1 MLVLMDIDQTMLASR
16 NSGLRS
22 MVAAG
27 TSLFGEGFHA
37 EGMSVSG
44 RIDPLLVAEILTL
57 NSIEPAP
64 DTVAA
69 FRRRYAETFEAGI
82 AQDIEVWSLPG
93 VTELLAAIEREADL
107 TLGVL
112 TGNFE
117 ETGTLKL
124 NASGIGID
132 RFVVRVWGDDSPHE
146 VPHRDH
152 LPGVA
157 IERYRD
163 AVRRDV
169 EAGDVLVVGDTVHD
183 VRCAQAHDCRS
194 LAVAT
199 GHTSAGDLRVTG
211 ADLVVED
218 LTDTDGLMQ
227 WITRKV
233 RA

>member
-37 EGMSVSG
+37 EGVSVSG

-64 DTVAA
+64 ETVAA

-82 AQDIEVWSLPG
+82 GQDIEVWSLPG

-132 RFVVRVWGDDSPHE
+132 RFVDRVADHE
-146 VPHRDH
+146 HVAGLDISADRVPVPRD
-152 LPGVA
+152 
-157 IERYRD
+157 RD
-163 AVRRDV
+163 AGQVVAVRH
-169 EAGDVLVVGDTVHD
+169 LVG
-183 VRCAQAHDCRS
+183 
-194 LAVAT
+194 
-199 GHTSAGDLRVTG
+199 RVI
-211 ADLVVED
+211 APH
-218 LTDTDGLMQ
+218 
-227 WITRKV
+227 
-233 RA
+233 AN